1 MTTPDIR
8 TSLAITPATFW
19 STWQQDH
26 RQVFLSAMRDRF
38 PDYGMLHLVLT
49 QAEWGAL
56 PGNMLQG
63 VIRQMPNPQP
73 PGVLA
78 GNATNAAV
86 AIHKAEEEL
95 CNSYRRL
102 AADLRTALIN
112 SLGPTLQER
121 FSNAL
126 VAGTI
131 TMTSLEIVQ
140 AVQVLYGVRTT
151 VDLKAIQD
159 SMKVPLTSPDMDT
172 FQPFCQS
179 LRKNIRTFA
188 EAGHPISQFD
198 QLELFENLIKDH
210 EQPLKAYRLYVEA
223 NPVLAAR
230 NLANAIAAV
239 EIHLSNVTI
248 ATAGYA
254 GSTSVNG
261 PVPPPPSAGAST
273 ALFAGASTTLTPGD
287 LSKIVDLLMAQLK
300 SSSISAGSGGRTST
314 RRPAPGPTSP
324 PLASNLYCYFHGY
337 IGHDGASCK
346 KMKAENLRA
355 PGSFSNAKLRA
366 QNPTAVPGGH
376 P

>member
-1 MTTPDIR
+1 
-8 TSLAITPATFW
+8 
-19 STWQQDH
+19 
-26 RQVFLSAMRDRF
+26 
-38 PDYGMLHLVLT
+38 
-49 QAEWGAL
+49 
-56 PGNMLQG
+56 
-63 VIRQMPNPQP
+63 MPNPQP
-73 PGVLA
+73 PGILA

-95 CNSYRRL
+95 CNSYRRM

-151 VDLKAIQD
+151 VDLKSIQD
-159 SMKVPLTSPDMDT
+159 NMKVPLTSPDMDT
-172 FQPFCQS
+172 FQQFCQS

-198 QLELFENLIKDH
+198 QLESFESLIKDH

-230 NLANAIAAV
+230 NLGNAIAAV

-254 GSTSVNG
+254 VSTSIAG
-261 PVPPPPSAGAST
+261 PALPPPPAGTST
-273 ALFAGASTTLTPGD
+273 APFAGASSTLTPGD

-300 SSSISAGSGGRTST
+300 SSSISAGSGGRPSN
-314 RRPAPGPTSP
+314 RRLAPGPVAP
-324 PLASNLYCYFHGY
+324 PPAGTLYCYFHGY
-337 IGHDGASCK
+337 MGHDGTS
-346 KMKAENLRA
+346 
-355 PGSFSNAKLRA
+355 
-366 QNPTAVPGGH
+366 
-376 P
+376 